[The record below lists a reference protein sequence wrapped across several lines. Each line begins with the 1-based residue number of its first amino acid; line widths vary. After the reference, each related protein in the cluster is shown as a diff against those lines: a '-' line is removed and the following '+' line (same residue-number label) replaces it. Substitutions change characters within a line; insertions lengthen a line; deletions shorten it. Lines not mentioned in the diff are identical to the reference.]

1 MRLAETDGK
10 ALLRRHGLAVP
21 RSVLLGSDDSA
32 AGDEAPA
39 EATQWA
45 GYVLK
50 AQVLEGGRGKRG
62 LVRRLAGLAELADTR
77 RRSARRF
84 RDAAP
89 PRGTVE
95 SWTAGAV
102 PSNGSIRRRGIGGAD
117 R

>member
-62 LVRRLAGLAELADTR
+62 LVRRLASLAELPDTRCHISAALDDPRRRCCSR
-77 RRSARRF
+77 RRSRSRGRSTSRCASTAPF
-84 RDAAP
+84 R
-89 PRGTVE
+89 
-95 SWTAGAV
+95 
-102 PSNGSIRRRGIGGAD
+102 GS
-117 R
+117 